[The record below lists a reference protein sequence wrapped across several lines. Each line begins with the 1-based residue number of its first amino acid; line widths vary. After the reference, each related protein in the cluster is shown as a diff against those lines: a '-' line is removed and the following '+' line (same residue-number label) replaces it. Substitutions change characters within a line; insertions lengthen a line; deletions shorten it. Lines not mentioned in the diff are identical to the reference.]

1 MARADNDDLPLP
13 GPIADELA
21 RQRWG
26 VLAPQDPASQAETPA
41 AIADAPSGAVWR
53 RAVGFGRE
61 HLAVLAIALVVGVV
75 FAVTTYARASP
86 QEVPLQAPPE
96 VTVQTPAPETV
107 TPTPE
112 PTIKVHVLGAV
123 VNPGVV
129 TLPQGSRVE
138 DAINAAGGL
147 LPGADPAQLNLAAIL
162 VDGSQIIIGT
172 AQQPRGEVNGGG
184 SESSGGE
191 TKINLNT
198 ATQAQLETLPGIGPV
213 TAGKILAWR
222 AQHGRF
228 TSVAQLQEVD
238 GIGPKT
244 MAQLEPYVFV

>member
-1 MARADNDDLPLP
+1 MAHESDDLPLP
-13 GPIADELA
+13 GAIADELT

-26 VLAPQDPASQAETPA
+26 VLAPDDPASQTEQKPAPAEAPA
-41 AIADAPSGAVWR
+41 AAVWR
-53 RAVGFGRE
+53 RALGFGRE
-61 HLAVLAIALVVGVV
+61 HLVVLAVALVVGVV

-86 QEVPLQAPPE
+86 QEVPLE
-96 VTVQTPAPETV
+96 VSVQTPTASA
-107 TPTPE
+107 TPE
-112 PTIKVHVLGAV
+112 PVPVIKVHVLGAV

-138 DAINAAGGL
+138 DAITAAGGL
-147 LPGADPAQLNLAAIL
+147 LDGADPAQLNLAAIL

-172 AQQPRGEVNGGG
+172 TQQPQGDVSGG
-184 SESSGGE
+184 SDGSGGSSD
-191 TKINLNT
+191 TRINLNT
-198 ATQAQLETLPGIGPV
+198 ASQAQLETLPGIGPV